1 MCAREIVLPNA
12 SKLKT
17 LRKGEE
23 MERLREK
30 RKSVWDIKR
39 KSWGPTDGQTDLGY
53 GGKQERSVT
62 WKTVNKQFF
71 DHILNYILHY
81 EYLDCYVINSFQI
94 CGIIQFLP
102 KFYLYY
108 FFHLNGIINSE
119 NWFKYSYVETCI
131 RIWNDG

>member
-30 RKSVWDIKR
+30 RKSAWDIKR

-62 WKTVNKQFF
+62 WKLLINNFF
-71 DHILNYILHY
+71 DHILNSILLY
-81 EYLDCYVINSFQI
+81 EYID
-94 CGIIQFLP
+94 
-102 KFYLYY
+102 FYAIRRFIYTTSSSLMESLILKLG
-108 FFHLNGIINSE
+108 LNILMS
-119 NWFKYSYVETCI
+119 KHV
-131 RIWNDG
+131 